1 MPIWRAL
8 MLDREEQLYLM
19 VLQLVEALEYIE
31 NVYDLRHDDNPAE
44 IAFKARRK
52 LEKLFPN
59 AAS

>member
-1 MPIWRAL
+1 